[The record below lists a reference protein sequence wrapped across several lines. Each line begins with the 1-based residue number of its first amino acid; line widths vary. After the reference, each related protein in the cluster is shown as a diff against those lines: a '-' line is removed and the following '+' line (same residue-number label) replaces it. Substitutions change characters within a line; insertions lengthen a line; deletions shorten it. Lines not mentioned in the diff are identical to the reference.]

1 MTARLKA
8 LTLAAAV
15 VAAAWGLPRAAA
27 GESNVTLLDVRAV
40 EPADSTYGRYRVVF
54 IVSAPLPP
62 PTSNYGGVSA
72 FLGGQVLRY
81 PGFPQNETVIF
92 GYFNLLPEQAST
104 LFLYELGRARSDTD
118 GTNPSLPIDARA
130 MLAKAR
136 PAAGEYE
143 APHVRRTNEGV
154 DLVAALQRADAVL
167 TARLVRREAHVSE
180 SGIFTLFFEPL
191 QSLKESPRLADGEL
205 ISFDFANRRL
215 DLELGAV
222 YLLFASLEPTNRTL
236 ANRPPELVR
245 VWWPE
250 DDFVLQFV
258 QQWLA
263 LPDAAAADE
272 LARRRAAQLLSE
284 GLTSPTAEVRYTAAQ
299 QLASHPE
306 LRDLLPADVL
316 ESLRR
321 RAVSDPSPY
330 ARQALSGLLRAEKSE

>member
-1 MTARLKA
+1 MTGQLKA
-8 LTLAAAV
+8 LTLVALGAV
-15 VAAAWGLPRAAA
+15 ATWGLHPAAA
-27 GESNVTLLDVRAV
+27 GESNVTLLDVHAV

-54 IVSAPLPP
+54 TVSAPLPP
-62 PTSNYGGVSA
+62 PTSSYGGVSA

-81 PGFPQNETVIF
+81 PGFPRDETVIF
-92 GYFNLLPEQAST
+92 GYLDQLPEQAST

-118 GTNPSLPIDARA
+118 GTNLSRPIDARA

-143 APHVRRTNEGV
+143 APHIRRSKDGV
-154 DLVAALQRADAVL
+154 DLVAVLEGADAVL
-167 TARLVRREAHVSE
+167 TARLVRREAHLSE
-180 SGIFTLFFEPL
+180 SDIFTLFFEPL

-205 ISFDFANRRL
+205 IKFDFTSRRQ

-222 YLLFASLEPTNRTL
+222 YLLFATVESSGLTL
-236 ANRPPELVR
+236 ANRPPEIVR

-250 DDFVLQFV
+250 DDFVLRFV

-263 LPDAAAADE
+263 LPDAWAGDAI
-272 LARRRAAQLLSE
+272 ARRRAAKLFSE
-284 GLTSPTAEVRYTAAQ
+284 GLTSPAAEIRYTAAQ
-299 QLASHPE
+299 QLGSHPE

-321 RAVSDPSPY
+321 RSVLDPSPY
-330 ARQALSGLLRAEKSE
+330 ARQALSDLLSAVKSE